1 MSACEET
8 FVRREIQ
15 ANLYLDSLISRKTK
29 LQHTERPDE
38 MGISTI
44 QSPEQNVPP
53 GDSSIEVG
61 QNTAPAVCEYI
72 NSGILNA
79 YDSDDHTSVNNDQIN
94 PYSLA
99 SSNVIIITVVII
111 MAN

>member
-1 MSACEET
+1 
-8 FVRREIQ
+8 
-15 ANLYLDSLISRKTK
+15 
-29 LQHTERPDE
+29 

-53 GDSSIEVG
+53 GDSSIEVAM
-61 QNTAPAVCEYI
+61 NTAPAVCEYI

-79 YDSDDHTSVNNDQIN
+79 YNSDDHTSVNNDKIN
-94 PYSLA
+94 PYSPA
-99 SSNVIIITVVII
+99 SSNVTIITVVTI